1 MELIIAVLSLELAK
15 VSRKFRQKADLNKKV
30 GQYKTNKQ
38 KKSFLHIKMGKEIST
53 FGDIEIE
60 KKACNRY
67 KSRIF
72 LKRT

>member
-1 MELIIAVLSLELAK
+1 M
-15 VSRKFRQKADLNKKV
+15 

-38 KKSFLHIKMGKEIST
+38 TKSFLHIKMGKEIST

-67 KSRIF
+67 KNRIF

>member
-1 MELIIAVLSLELAK
+1 M
-15 VSRKFRQKADLNKKV
+15 

-60 KKACNRY
+60 KDEFY
-67 KSRIF
+67 LHKSPIF
-72 LKRT
+72 VGKQFRDSVD